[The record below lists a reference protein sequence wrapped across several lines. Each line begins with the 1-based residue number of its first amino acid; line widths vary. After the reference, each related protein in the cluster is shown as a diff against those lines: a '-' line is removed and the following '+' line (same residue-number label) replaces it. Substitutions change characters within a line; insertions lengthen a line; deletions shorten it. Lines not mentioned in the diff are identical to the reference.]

1 MRTLLL
7 VNTAKPNAVAAAV
20 EVRTLIRQHATL
32 LADLPADSATL
43 PPIARE
49 ADLIVVLGGDGTLLS
64 QCRRCI
70 DLPAPLLGVNLGRLG
85 FLAEFDLEAF
95 KDQAATLLTT
105 KDLPTH
111 PLTALRV
118 EVFTGRQKTPRFSDI
133 AINDA
138 AITAGPPFRMIA
150 LSLSIDHQKG
160 PTLLGD
166 GVIVSTSLGSTAYNL
181 SAGGP
186 ILSPRVNALA
196 ITPIAAHSLSFRP
209 VVVPADSRIEI
220 RVERANA
227 VPGDGVGGGTTLVLD
242 GQSTTTIAAGDRVL
256 LTRHALAV
264 RLVQNTKS
272 DYWARLISKL
282 NWATTPRLN
291 G

>member
-20 EVRTLIRQHATL
+20 DVRALIQQHATL
-32 LADLPADSATL
+32 HAELPADSTPL
-43 PPIARE
+43 PAQARD
-49 ADLIVVLGGDGTLLS
+49 ADLVVVLGGDGTLLS

-70 DLPAPLLGVNLGRLG
+70 DLRAPLLGVNLGRLG
-85 FLAEFDLEAF
+85 FLAEFDMPAF
-95 KDQAATLLTT
+95 KDQAAALLTS
-105 KDLPTH
+105 KDLPTEGMSA
-111 PLTALRV
+111 LTV
-118 EVFTGRQKTPRFSDI
+118 EVFAGRTKTPRFTGL

-138 AITAGPPFRMIA
+138 AITAGPPFRMIT
-150 LSLSIDHQKG
+150 LSLSIDNQRG

-166 GVIVSTSLGSTAYNL
+166 GVIISTALGSTAYNL

-209 VVVPADSRIEI
+209 VVVPADARIEI

-227 VPGDGVGGGTTLVLD
+227 ENAAHGTTLVLD
-242 GQSTTTIAAGDRVL
+242 GQSTTHIATGDRVV
-256 LTRHALAV
+256 LTRHTLRV
-264 RLVQNTKS
+264 RLIRNTKS